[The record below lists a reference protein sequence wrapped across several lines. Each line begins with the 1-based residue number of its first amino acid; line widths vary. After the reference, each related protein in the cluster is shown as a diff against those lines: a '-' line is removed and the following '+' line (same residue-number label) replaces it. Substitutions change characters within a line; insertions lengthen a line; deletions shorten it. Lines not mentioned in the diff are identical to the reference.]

1 MSRRNIYI
9 IFGAVFVS
17 LVFVGVFGLIT
28 NRRDHVDRLRETAD
42 QVFLEAAAIRAK
54 SANIDLSG
62 DPNLSLLAPSTL
74 TSADLVTAIRRE
86 AEILTLGVVES
97 KATAETIS
105 RENALN
111 ALNIDPTTLSELFT
125 VVTAVVEVTGDV
137 PRLIQLIDKTRDARI
152 TGPLIGVAS
161 IKFDFAGNQTVATL
175 ELVGIRFN
183 ELQIS
188 VAPETTLPLQR
199 QKNFYPR

>member
-1 MSRRNIYI
+1 MSRRNTYI

-111 ALNIDPTTLSELFT
+111 ALNIDPTSLSELFT

-188 VAPETTLPLQR
+188 VAPETTLP
-199 QKNFYPR
+199 

>member
-1 MSRRNIYI
+1 MNRRSIYI
-9 IFGAVFVS
+9 SFGAILIA
-17 LVFVGVFGLIT
+17 LVFAGVFGVIT
-28 NRRDHVDRLRETAD
+28 DRREHVDRLRETAD
-42 QVFLEAAAIRAK
+42 QVFLEAAAIRAQ

-74 TSADLVTAIRRE
+74 TSADLVVAIRRE
-86 AEILTLGVVES
+86 AEILTLGVVEAKS
-97 KATAETIS
+97 SAETIS
-105 RENALN
+105 PENALN
-111 ALNIDPTTLSELFT
+111 ALNIDPTSLSELFT

-152 TGPLIGVAS
+152 TGPLIGIAS
-161 IKFDFAGNQTVATL
+161 AKFDFAGNQTVATL

-188 VAPETTLPLQR
+188 VAPETTLP
-199 QKNFYPR
+199 

>member
-1 MSRRNIYI
+1 MSSRSRYI
-9 IFGAVFVS
+9 SFGAVFVA
-17 LVFVGVFGLIT
+17 LVFVGVFGVIT
-28 NRRDHVDRLRETAD
+28 DRREHVDRLRETAD
-42 QVFLEAAAIRAK
+42 QVFLEAAAIRAQ

-74 TSADLVTAIRRE
+74 TSADLVVAIRRE
-86 AEILTLGVVES
+86 AEILTLGVVEAKS
-97 KATAETIS
+97 SAETIS
-105 RENALN
+105 PENALN
-111 ALNIDPTTLSELFT
+111 ALNIDPTSLSELFT

-152 TGPLIGVAS
+152 TGPLIGIAS
-161 IKFDFAGNQTVATL
+161 AKFDFAGNQTVATL

-188 VAPETTLPLQR
+188 VAPETTLP
-199 QKNFYPR
+199 

>member
-74 TSADLVTAIRRE
+74 MSADLVTAIRRE

-111 ALNIDPTTLSELFT
+111 ALNIDPTSLSELFT

-188 VAPETTLPLQR
+188 VAPETTLP
-199 QKNFYPR
+199 

>member
-1 MSRRNIYI
+1 MSRRSIYI
-9 IFGAVFVS
+9 SFGAVLVA
-17 LVFVGVFGLIT
+17 LVFVGVFGVIT
-28 NRRDHVDRLRETAD
+28 DRREHVDRLRETAD
-42 QVFLEAAAIRAK
+42 QVFLEAAAIRAQ

-74 TSADLVTAIRRE
+74 TSADLVVAIRRE
-86 AEILTLGVVES
+86 AEILTLGVVEAKS
-97 KATAETIS
+97 SAETIS
-105 RENALN
+105 PENALN
-111 ALNIDPTTLSELFT
+111 ALNIDPTSLSELFT

-152 TGPLIGVAS
+152 TGPLIGIAS
-161 IKFDFAGNQTVATL
+161 AKFDFAGNQTVATL

-188 VAPETTLPLQR
+188 VAPETTLP
-199 QKNFYPR
+199 

>member
-9 IFGAVFVS
+9 IFVAVFVS

-86 AEILTLGVVES
+86 AEILTLGVVEA

-188 VAPETTLPLQR
+188 VAQETTLP
-199 QKNFYPR
+199 

>member
-1 MSRRNIYI
+1 MSRRSIYI
-9 IFGAVFVS
+9 SFGAV
-17 LVFVGVFGLIT
+17 LVALIFVGVFGVIT
-28 NRRDHVDRLRETAD
+28 DRREHVDRLRETAD
-42 QVFLEAAAIRAK
+42 QVFLEAAAIRAQ

-74 TSADLVTAIRRE
+74 TSADLVVVIRRE
-86 AEILTLGVVES
+86 AEILTLGVVEAKS
-97 KATAETIS
+97 SAETIS
-105 RENALN
+105 PENALN
-111 ALNIDPTTLSELFT
+111 ALNIDPTSLSELFT

-152 TGPLIGVAS
+152 TGPLIGIAS
-161 IKFDFAGNQTVATL
+161 AKFDFAGNQTVATL

-188 VAPETTLPLQR
+188 VAPETTLP
-199 QKNFYPR
+199 

>member
-1 MSRRNIYI
+1 MSRRNTYI

-152 TGPLIGVAS
+152 TGPFIGVAS

-188 VAPETTLPLQR
+188 VAPETTLP
-199 QKNFYPR
+199 

>member
-1 MSRRNIYI
+1 MSRRSIYI
-9 IFGAVFVS
+9 SFGAV
-17 LVFVGVFGLIT
+17 LVALIFVGVFGVIT
-28 NRRDHVDRLRETAD
+28 DRREHVDRLRETAD
-42 QVFLEAAAIRAK
+42 QVFLEAAAIRAQ

-74 TSADLVTAIRRE
+74 TSADLVVAIRRE
-86 AEILTLGVVES
+86 AEILTLGVVEAKS
-97 KATAETIS
+97 SAETIS
-105 RENALN
+105 PENALN
-111 ALNIDPTTLSELFT
+111 ALNIDPTSLSELFT

-152 TGPLIGVAS
+152 TGPLIGIAS
-161 IKFDFAGNQTVATL
+161 AKFDFAGNQTVATL

-188 VAPETTLPLQR
+188 VAPETTLP
-199 QKNFYPR
+199 

>member
-125 VVTAVVEVTGDV
+125 VVIAVVEVTGDV

-188 VAPETTLPLQR
+188 VAPETTLP
-199 QKNFYPR
+199 

>member
-9 IFGAVFVS
+9 IFGTVFVL

-28 NRRDHVDRLRETAD
+28 NRRDQVDRLRETAD

-86 AEILTLGVVES
+86 AEILTLGVVEA
-97 KATAETIS
+97 KATAEMTS
-105 RENALN
+105 RENALD
-111 ALNIDPTTLSELFT
+111 ALNIDPTTSSELFT

-152 TGPLIGVAS
+152 KGPLIGVAS

-188 VAPETTLPLQR
+188 VAPETTLP
-199 QKNFYPR
+199 

>member
-1 MSRRNIYI
+1 MSRRKIFISIGAIVVAI
-9 IFGAVFVS
+9 IFA
-17 LVFVGVFGLIT
+17 GVIELIT

-42 QVFLEAAAIRAK
+42 QVFLESAAIRAK
-54 SANIDLSG
+54 SANIDLTG

-74 TSADLVTAIRRE
+74 TSADLVSAIRRE
-86 AEILTLGVVES
+86 AEVLTLGVVEA
-97 KATAETIS
+97 KAPAESMTV
-105 RENALN
+105 EAALT
-111 ALNIDPTTLSELFT
+111 ALNIDPTSLTELFT

-152 TGPLIGVAS
+152 TGPLIGIAS

-183 ELQIS
+183 EQQLS
-188 VAPETTLPLQR
+188 VAPGTTLP
-199 QKNFYPR
+199 

>member
-1 MSRRNIYI
+1 MSRRKIFISIGAVVVAI
-9 IFGAVFVS
+9 IFA
-17 LVFVGVFGLIT
+17 GVIELII

-42 QVFLEAAAIRAK
+42 QVFLESAAIRAK
-54 SANIDLSG
+54 SANIDLTG

-74 TSADLVTAIRRE
+74 TSADLVSAIRRE
-86 AEILTLGVVES
+86 AEVLTLGVIEA
-97 KATAETIS
+97 KAPTETMTAEA
-105 RENALN
+105 ALT
-111 ALNIDPTTLSELFT
+111 ALKIDPTSLTELFT

-152 TGPLIGVAS
+152 TGPLIGIAS

-183 ELQIS
+183 EQQLS
-188 VAPETTLPLQR
+188 VAPGTTLP
-199 QKNFYPR
+199 

>member
-1 MSRRNIYI
+1 MSRRK
-9 IFGAVFVS
+9 IFISIGAIVVAVIFA
-17 LVFVGVFGLIT
+17 GVIELIT

-42 QVFLEAAAIRAK
+42 QVFLESAAIRAK
-54 SANIDLSG
+54 SANIDLTG

-74 TSADLVTAIRRE
+74 TSADLVSAIRRE
-86 AEILTLGVVES
+86 AEVLTLGVVEA
-97 KATAETIS
+97 KAPAESMTV
-105 RENALN
+105 EAALT
-111 ALNIDPTTLSELFT
+111 ALNIDPTSLTELFT

-152 TGPLIGVAS
+152 TGPLIGIAS

-183 ELQIS
+183 EQQLS
-188 VAPETTLPLQR
+188 VAPGTTLP
-199 QKNFYPR
+199 